1 MTNQIEINALEILQ
15 EKYKAFVPY
24 CEYRLVDALINEIA
38 KIQSSISDLICLE
51 ESANYRGREFET
63 FESSLNHKSI
73 KHTYKRDN
81 LTKENKIDIYSL
93 WTSGGNNQTDVISEK
108 LKLKRTVVS
117 DYIDSIIE
125 SKKEIIL

>member
-1 MTNQIEINALEILQ
+1 MQNQIEINALEILK

-24 CEYRLVDALINEIA
+24 CEYRLVDALIGEIA
-38 KIQSSISDLICLE
+38 RVATSISDLICLE
-51 ESANYRGREFET
+51 ESAKYISREFRT
-63 FESSLNHKSI
+63 FESSLNPKFV

-93 WTSGGNNQTDVISEK
+93 WTSGGDNQTDVISEK
-108 LKLKRTVVS
+108 LNLKRTVVS

-125 SKKEIIL
+125 SKKETN